1 MKPEYESLFGG
12 LPRPERGKLTI
23 YVFGPGVG
31 ESQVVALPDGRWV
44 VVDTCEHKGVV
55 LPSALLDHFDVRA
68 VDLLV
73 VTHPDRDHYKGLP
86 QLLSGSRVG
95 GPLDVRVLWRY
106 RGFHTR
112 RKVLARLCALDA
124 SNKRRFAELLAAED
138 AMARVGR
145 GRVFEAVLET
155 TSWPLGRKGADAGYE
170 VTCIAPCPGDQAYEG
185 EQLEKLFR
193 LARGGIALDERVE
206 RFLLGKA
213 SGIDGKGNPLSLALA
228 IRWGSIGVL
237 LGGDV
242 EAPMDADRGW
252 NGVLA
257 TLAQEWPKS
266 PDLLRSLQLVKVS
279 HHGSKGAFSEAAWKL
294 HADARPVDLAIV
306 TPFRGSGNPPPHRE
320 TLSDLGRFAA
330 RVALTS
336 EPSSWGKVTDAGW
349 VRIDAPR
356 GPGNAACVAVTL
368 DGASALNVR
377 TSDQG
382 AVFVPRRANA
392 PADP

>member
-44 VVDTCEHKGVV
+44 VVDTCEHNGVV

-86 QLLSGSRVG
+86 HLLSASRAGGS
-95 GPLDVRVLWRY
+95 LDVRVLWRY

-112 RKVLARLCALDA
+112 RNVLAKLCALDA
-124 SNKRRFAELLAAED
+124 SNKRRFAELLAADD
-138 AMARVGR
+138 AMDRVGR
-145 GRVFEAVLET
+145 GRVFEAALDT
-155 TSWPLGRKGADAGYE
+155 MPWSGRGGADAGYE
-170 VTCIAPCPGDQAYEG
+170 VTCIAPCQRDQAYEG
-185 EQLEKLFR
+185 EQLAKL
-193 LARGGIALDERVE
+193 LHVARDGIALDERAE

-213 SGIDGKGNPLSLALA
+213 RGVDGKGNPLSLALA

-242 EAPMDADRGW
+242 EAPMDAERGW

-266 PDLLRSLQLVKVS
+266 PDLLRSLKIVKVS

-294 HADARPVDLAIV
+294 HAEARPVDLAII
-306 TPFRGSGNPPPHRE
+306 TPFRGSSNPPPHRE
-320 TLSDLGRFAA
+320 TLSNLGRFAA
-330 RVALTS
+330 QVALTS
-336 EPSSWGKVTDAGW
+336 EPSSWGKLTDAGW

-368 DGASALNVR
+368 DGASSLSVQA
-377 TSDQG
+377 SEQG
-382 AVFVPRRANA
+382 AVFVPRRARA
-392 PADP
+392 